1 MPPGKPLGQAMDVP
15 IVGSAAASQN
25 FHAEF
30 PVQVGNRSAE
40 HLGILL
46 YQAGVVVQ
54 FFRVEGSGVGQRPTI
69 RSLTNR
75 EELTACRRAAL
86 KMEACVQLT
95 M

>member
-15 IVGSAAASQN
+15 IVGSAAASQD

-46 YQAGVVVQ
+46 HQGRAVIQ
-54 FFRVEGSGVGQRPTI
+54 FFGVEGGGVGQKADNPI
-69 RSLTNR
+69 SDP
-75 EELTACRRAAL
+75 RARN
-86 KMEACVQLT
+86 
-95 M
+95 